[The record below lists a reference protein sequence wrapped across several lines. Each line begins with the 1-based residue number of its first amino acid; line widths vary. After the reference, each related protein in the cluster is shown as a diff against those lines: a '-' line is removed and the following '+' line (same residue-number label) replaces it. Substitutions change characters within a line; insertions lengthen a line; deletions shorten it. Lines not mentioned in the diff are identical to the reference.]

1 MMLIKNI
8 FSSIYEVHKGASI
21 NAEMDHANEF
31 LGKIHTHILVG
42 QQEGE
47 KATM

>member
-1 MMLIKNI
+1 MK
-8 FSSIYEVHKGASI
+8 VHKGASI
-21 NAEMDHANEF
+21 NAEMAMQMNLF
-31 LGKIHTHILVG
+31 GKIHTHMLVG